1 MDLQILTSAKG
12 TKVVTA
18 SNLYL
23 VLQLPHA
30 QYLKTT
36 KKWLNDVYEF
46 KDGIRKPEKLKDYA
60 LRKQDVSILQD
71 FYLSIE
77 LAKMIT
83 LTSQSKQKQKYA
95 KWLLSLEDKVEH
107 AELLTKDQILTVL
120 ELAKV
125 MGSMSCQNT
134 VEQQHYQKYETTKG
148 KVYDWWKYRSKL
160 IGYTTEKLR
169 NKMAALGKHHK
180 GKSTDQMLMALD
192 KYEMVRTAVIDL
204 FMSRGKSERFAKNL
218 GDLAKEFAK
227 ELKVEIWDDRK
238 AQNAFTNTLN
248 GELVN
253 EIKSFKKGTYLS
265 LW

>member
-1 MDLQILTSAKG
+1 MDLQILTSKKG

-23 VLQLPHA
+23 VLKLPHA
-30 QYLKTT
+30 QYIKTT

-46 KDGIRKPEKLKDYA
+46 KDGIRQPEKLKDFA
-60 LRKQDVSILQD
+60 LRNQDASIVQD
-71 FYLSIE
+71 YYLSIE

-83 LTSQSKQKQKYA
+83 LNSQSKQKQKYA

-107 AELLTKDQILTVL
+107 AELLSKEQIVTVL

-125 MGSMSCQNT
+125 MSSMSCQNA
-134 VEQQHYQKYETTKG
+134 VEQQHYQKYETSKG
-148 KVYDWWKYRSKL
+148 KVYDWWKYRSNL
-160 IGYTTEKLR
+160 IGYTTDKLR
-169 NKMAALGKHHK
+169 NKMAQLGQKSK
-180 GKSTDQMLMALD
+180 GKTTHQMLMVLD
-192 KYEMVRTAVIDL
+192 KYEMIRTSVIDL

-218 GDLAKEFAK
+218 GDLAKVFAK
-227 ELKVEIWDDRK
+227 ELQLDIWDDRK
-238 AQNAFTNTLN
+238 AQNAFTNNIN

-253 EIKSFKKGTYLS
+253 EIKSFKKGSYLS